1 MHLPD
6 RQVARALREAGFRQS
21 DLDLIEECEGRE
33 DPWAAFDDAVP
44 ADGDWEGWAHH
55 LTSAGLYIADL
66 AKGLSVSFADSAAYH
81 RLRDAHSG
89 YLHAA
94 RDELRAGKKE
104 SCWQWWVLPTDRPG
118 TNDPRQT
125 YLTRV
130 TAQELLKEWPD
141 GPLPESGF
149 PQWRAVLEHLG
160 SLVGR
165 VGMRR
170 LLPDKDIPRVRDF
183 VRFWRSIRSKPYW
196 LEEVLRRLAGRLQ
209 LLD

>member
-1 MHLPD
+1 MDHIEF
-6 RQVARALREAGFRQS
+6 ARG
-21 DLDLIEECEGRE
+21 C
-33 DPWAAFDDAVP
+33 V
-44 ADGDWEGWAHH
+44 
-55 LTSAGLYIADL
+55 AGLAN
-66 AKGLSVSFADSAAYH
+66 GLGVSFADSSAYH
-81 RLRDAHSG
+81 RLLCAQR
-89 YLHAA
+89 YLLYEAV
-94 RDELRAGKKE
+94 DELQDGEKR
-104 SCWQWWVLPTDRPG
+104 SCWLWWLLPTDHTG
-118 TNDPRQT
+118 KNDPLQT

-141 GPLPESGF
+141 GPLPESGH

-183 VRFWRSIRSKPYW
+183 VKFWRSIRSKPYW
-196 LEEVLRRLAGRLQ
+196 LEEVLRRLAEWLQ

>member
-1 MHLPD
+1 MRLPD

-21 DLDLIEECEGRE
+21 DLDLIEECESRE

-44 ADGDWEGWAHH
+44 ADRDRADWTH
-55 LTSAGLYIADL
+55 LVSAGDYIADL
-66 AKGLSVSFADSAAYH
+66 AKGLSVSFADSTAYH
-81 RLRDAHSG
+81 GLRDAHSS
-89 YLHAA
+89 LHAA
-94 RDELRAGKKE
+94 RDELRAGEKV
-104 SCWQWWVLPTDRPG
+104 SCWLWWVLPTDRPG
-118 TNDPRQT
+118 MNDPLQT

-130 TAQELLKEWPD
+130 TALELLKEWPD

-170 LLPDKDIPRVRDF
+170 LLPGKDVPRVRDF
-183 VRFWRSIRSKPYW
+183 VKFWRSIRSKPYW
-196 LEEVLRRLAGRLQ
+196 LEEVLRRLAGWLQ